1 MRAKSVW
8 SLLQR
13 NQDRV
18 VVGAATTL
26 VMLALLAQARSGFVS
41 TDAVHETVSAKV
53 SPLSDVSRDPEVY
66 RKKWR
71 QIAADFYA
79 AHPVEPESQ
88 AGPAIAPLAKSPQ
101 VITASLSDQ
110 VDGES
115 SLGPK
120 ISTVA
125 HATQIPA
132 VEPMFTPAVMLAQR
146 RIELIG
152 PPAVFAAIAAGLLV
166 SLAYCSLWPMKPA
179 RQNHGLACSDS
190 LRIEL
195 PSRWVRVR
203 PAPFQ
208 RLKSIVLAV
217 SYTGGIVAAWSII
230 SQ

>member
-1 MRAKSVW
+1 
-8 SLLQR
+8 
-13 NQDRV
+13 
-18 VVGAATTL
+18 
-26 VMLALLAQARSGFVS
+26 
-41 TDAVHETVSAKV
+41 
-53 SPLSDVSRDPEVY
+53 
-66 RKKWR
+66 
-71 QIAADFYA
+71 
-79 AHPVEPESQ
+79 
-88 AGPAIAPLAKSPQ
+88 
-101 VITASLSDQ
+101 
-110 VDGES
+110 
-115 SLGPK
+115 
-120 ISTVA
+120 
-125 HATQIPA
+125 
-132 VEPMFTPAVMLAQR
+132 VMLAQR